1 MKKRLV
7 TVGLAM
13 MTAIILLIAGCGEG
27 KNYIEMSYY
36 DETFYEEGAD
46 YSTINENLFYR
57 NERKVDVA
65 DHWFYMIYCCVKRMK
80 NIRFQ
85 RIRS

>member
-13 MTAIILLIAGCGEG
+13 MTAIILLIAGCGEE

-36 DETFYEEGAD
+36 KHTPNCQ
-46 YSTINENLFYR
+46 SRKILSSLKVKTIAFTT
-57 NERKVDVA
+57 
-65 DHWFYMIYCCVKRMK
+65 
-80 NIRFQ
+80 
-85 RIRS
+85 RSSH

>member
-13 MTAIILLIAGCGEG
+13 MTAITLLIAGCGEE

-36 DETFYEEGAD
+36 DETSYEEGAD
-46 YSTINENLFYR
+46 YSTINKIFFTAMK
-57 NERKVDVA
+57 ERLMLPTLA
-65 DHWFYMIYCCVKRMK
+65 LCM
-80 NIRFQ
+80 
-85 RIRS
+85 

>member
-13 MTAIILLIAGCGEG
+13 ITAIILLIAGCGEG

-36 DETFYEEGAD
+36 CDIFLWTLKPVNVK
-46 YSTINENLFYR
+46 IN
-57 NERKVDVA
+57 
-65 DHWFYMIYCCVKRMK
+65 I
-80 NIRFQ
+80 
-85 RIRS
+85 

>member
-27 KNYIEMSYY
+27 KITLRCLITMKH
-36 DETFYEEGAD
+36 
-46 YSTINENLFYR
+46 LMKR
-57 NERKVDVA
+57 ERITA
-65 DHWFYMIYCCVKRMK
+65 P
-80 NIRFQ
+80 
-85 RIRS
+85 

>member
-13 MTAIILLIAGCGEG
+13 MTAITLLIAGCGEE

-36 DETFYEEGAD
+36 SD
-46 YSTINENLFYR
+46 TILWTLKLVN
-57 NERKVDVA
+57 
-65 DHWFYMIYCCVKRMK
+65 VKI
-80 NIRFQ
+80 NI
-85 RIRS
+85 